1 MKNSFSSLKYIFCI
15 MGVVIWV
22 QAFYIYQKDR
32 VFTEKAKLASGK
44 VLRSSAN
51 DRTFVSFVTTEGKQI
66 KFSSHTGNNPS
77 GFTEGESVEVLYDP
91 ANPNNARINDF
102 YILYLGVTVL
112 GFIGAVFFF
121 TGFSFFRSDRSKQ
134 KKTDFLQQGGKSITT
149 KFIDVQVDLGVSFN
163 DSNPYFICT
172 EWLDPKTNK
181 TLFFESDDIWFDPT
195 EFIKT
200 DEIKVLID
208 PNNPK
213 KYTMD
218 ISFLP
223 VK

>member
-1 MKNSFSSLKYIFCI
+1 
-15 MGVVIWV
+15 MGVVIWA

-32 VFTEKAKLASGK
+32 VFTEKAKLASGT

-66 KFSSHTGNNPS
+66 KFSSYTGNNPS

-102 YILYLGVTVL
+102 YILYLGVTVV
-112 GFIGAVFFF
+112 GFIGAVSFF
-121 TGFSFFRSDRSKQ
+121 TGFSFFRSDRSKY

-181 TLFFESDDIWFDPT
+181 ILFFESDDIWFDPT

-208 PNNPK
+208 PNDPK

-223 VK
+223 LK

>member
-1 MKNSFSSLKYIFCI
+1 MKNSFSGLKYIFFI
-15 MGVVIWV
+15 IGLVIWTQV
-22 QAFYIYQKDR
+22 FYIYQKGR
-32 VFTEKAKLASGK
+32 NFTEKANLVSGT
-44 VLRSSAN
+44 VLSDSAN
-51 DRTFVSFVTTEGKQI
+51 DRTIVSFVTKGGKQI
-66 KFSSHTGNNPS
+66 KFSDNTGNSPS
-77 GFTEGESVEVLYDP
+77 GFIEGESVEVLYDP
-91 ANPNNARINDF
+91 ANPNNASINDF
-102 YILYLGVTVL
+102 YTLYLGVTVL

-121 TGFSFFRSDRSKQ
+121 TGLSFFLSDRSKQ
-134 KKTDFLQQGGKSITT
+134 KKTDFLQQSGKSITT

-172 EWLDPKTNK
+172 EWLDPKSNK
-181 TLFFESDDIWFDPT
+181 ILFFESDDIWFDPT

-208 PNNPK
+208 PHDPK

-223 VK
+223 LK